1 MSALQPG
8 ARAPDFDLPDAQGRR
23 RSLSGILPERPAL
36 IAFFKVTC
44 PTCRLAFPYIEGL
57 NQAYGDCVPF
67 LGISQDPLAE
77 AGLFAREN
85 GGASFP
91 LLADRLPD
99 YAVSN
104 LYGLTNVPSLF
115 AVDRGGRV
123 AATCV
128 GFSKRDYRGLAGLL
142 ADWSDRLVVD
152 LFPPGDR
159 APEAKPG

>member
-8 ARAPDFDLPDAQGRR
+8 AKAPDFDLADADGRR
-23 RSLSGILPERPAL
+23 HALSGILPERPAL
-36 IAFFKVTC
+36 VVFFKTTC
-44 PTCRLAFPYIEGL
+44 PTCRLAFPYLEKL

-67 LGISQDPLAE
+67 LGVSQDPLAE
-77 AGLFAREN
+77 AASFAREN

-91 LLADRLPD
+91 LLADLPPD
-99 YAVSN
+99 CAASG

-128 GFSKRDYRGLAGLL
+128 GFSKRDYRDLAGLL

-159 APEAKPG
+159 APESKPG